1 LEVITYRV
9 EVDGVEVGPAFLEE
23 EEEAHR
29 WVARHH
35 AGKIFTIIT
44 IRPEVDQMRVR
55 YPPVVE

>member
-1 LEVITYRV
+1 VIIYRV
-9 EVDGVEVGPAFLEE
+9 EINEAVVGPPFDDE

-35 AGKIFTIIT
+35 PRTAFTIVKT
-44 IRPEVDQMRVR
+44 QDDQAVVRVR

>member
-1 LEVITYRV
+1 VITYRV
-9 EVDGVEVGPAFLEE
+9 EIKGAVRGPTFDDE

-35 AGKIFTIIT
+35 PGTAFTIVKT
-44 IRPEVDQMRVR
+44 QDDQTVVRVR